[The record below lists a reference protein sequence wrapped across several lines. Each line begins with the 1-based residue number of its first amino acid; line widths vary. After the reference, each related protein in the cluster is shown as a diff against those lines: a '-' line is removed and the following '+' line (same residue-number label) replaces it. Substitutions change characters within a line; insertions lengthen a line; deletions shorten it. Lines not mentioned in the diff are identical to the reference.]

1 MLTLETV
8 QAAIAFDQ
16 PKLHARLVDDQI
28 LIEGVLLVTEV
39 GVAAM
44 PGGPITEFAI
54 RMELSRRYPSV
65 EPKTFETGK
74 RIPRTPDR
82 HINPDGDC
90 CVTVWEHWL
99 ATAPNHS
106 IGSFINGPINEYFL
120 SQFWFEKTG
129 KWPFGERPHG
139 DAGMEEA
146 YADALGVPN
155 RRDTLIYYLRLLS
168 QAWPKGH
175 WVCPCGSG
183 KIVRNCHREEL
194 TALHERIAS
203 NIAKRMLR
211 RLLETQMARTRS
223 SRVRS
228 R

>member
-1 MLTLETV
+1 LLTLETV

-16 PKLHARLVDDQI
+16 PKLHARLVEEQI
-28 LIEGVLLVTEV
+28 LIEGGFLVTES
-39 GVAAM
+39 GMAAV

-54 RMELSRRYPSV
+54 RMEVSCRYPSV
-65 EPKTFETGK
+65 EPKVFETGNW
-74 RIPRTPDR
+74 IPRNPDR
-82 HINPDGDC
+82 HINLDGDC

-106 IGSFINGPINEYFL
+106 IGSFINGPLNEYFL

-146 YADALGVPN
+146 FADALGIAN
-155 RRDTLIYYLRLLS
+155 RREALLCHLRLLS

-175 WVCPCGSG
+175 WACPCGSG
-183 KIVRNCHREEL
+183 KIVRNCHREDL
-194 TALHERIAS
+194 MALHERIAPY
-203 NIAKRMLR
+203 IAKRMLR
-211 RLLETQMARTRS
+211 RLHESQNVRARRS
-223 SRVRS
+223 IGRR
-228 R
+228 